1 MKILTLVFRI
11 MLVIPVGLIIWHLLF
26 PDDMSELVYL
36 TIGLPIIVF
45 NAMIWE
51 MPEAVETLIFGDKK
65 SKEYDNWSI

>member
-26 PDDMSELVYL
+26 PDDMSEQVYL

-51 MPEAVETLIFGDKK
+51 MPEAVEALIFGDKK
-65 SKEYDNWSI
+65 NKENDNWSI

>member
-45 NAMIWE
+45 NVMIWE
-51 MPEAVETLIFGDKK
+51 MPEAVEALIFGDKK
-65 SKEYDNWSI
+65 NKENDNWSI